1 MGCISSKSGNDTPNT
16 TATTAKAQ
24 DDAGG
29 GGGGGGGNIQVD
41 NRLPFGNYRDVFS
54 LKNYWKS
61 VRRKESA
68 GKDMFWK

>member
-1 MGCISSKSGNDTPNT
+1 MGCISSKRDNDTAQST
-16 TATTAKAQ
+16 TANTGSQQKAQ
-24 DDAGG
+24 DDA
-29 GGGGGGGNIQVD
+29 GGGGNIQVD
-41 NRLPFGNYRDVFS
+41 NRLPFTNYRDVFS